1 MLIKDWE
8 ASYATLAD
16 MVVPGSAKRITEDQE
31 HALYTV
37 TLFKK
42 VIEEYK
48 ANCRERK
55 WDFKMFLFMS
65 FSDLLFATLSTMKML

>member
-1 MLIKDWE
+1 MAFRILTKDWE
-8 ASYATLAD
+8 ASYASLSE
-16 MVVPGSAKRITEDQE
+16 MVVPGSAKRVTEDQE

-48 ANCRERK
+48 TNCRERK
-55 WDFKMFLFMS
+55 
-65 FSDLLFATLSTMKML
+65 

>member
-1 MLIKDWE
+1 VSLKFTSVEYSIFRVLTKDWE

-48 ANCRERK
+48 TNCRERK
-55 WDFKMFLFMS
+55 
-65 FSDLLFATLSTMKML
+65 